1 MTQTTGKTIILFG
14 VILVIAGTLI
24 YLFNDKLQWL
34 GKLPGD
40 IRIEKGQFRLFFPV
54 TTMIALSVLANL
66 ILWLIRKL
74 MQLRSS

>member
-24 YLFNDKLQWL
+24 YLFSDKLQWL

-40 IRIEKGQFRLFFPV
+40 IRIEKGQFRLFFPI

-74 MQLRSS
+74 M

>member
-14 VILVIAGTLI
+14 VILVVAGTLI

-74 MQLRSS
+74 M

>member
-24 YLFNDKLQWL
+24 YLFSDKLQWL

-40 IRIEKGQFRLFFPV
+40 IRVEKGQFRLFFPV

-74 MQLRSS
+74 M

>member
-24 YLFNDKLQWL
+24 YLFSDKLQWL

-74 MQLRSS
+74 M

>member
-74 MQLRSS
+74 M

>member
-24 YLFNDKLQWL
+24 YLFSDKLQWL

-40 IRIEKGQFRLFFPV
+40 IRIEKGQFRLFFPI
-54 TTMIALSVLANL
+54 TTMIALGVLANL

-74 MQLRSS
+74 M

>member
-14 VILVIAGTLI
+14 VILVVAGTLI

-40 IRIEKGQFRLFFPV
+40 IRIEKGQFRLFFPL

-74 MQLRSS
+74 M

>member
-14 VILVIAGTLI
+14 VILVVAGTLI